1 MRQRSSLMLAAALGV
16 ALMLVPILNACFP
29 DDETFHRLA
38 SPAAL
43 LLWPGNAMLQPLQS
57 APDMPEVVFVN
68 WLLYTA
74 VLWPVLATFRRKRSV

>member
-1 MRQRSSLMLAAALGV
+1 MLAAALGV
-16 ALMLVPILNACFP
+16 ALMLLPILNLCFP

-43 LLWPGNAMLQPLQS
+43 LLTPGNALLQPLES
-57 APDMPEVVFVN
+57 APDMPELVFTS

-74 VLWPVLATFRRKRSV
+74 VLWPVLAAFRRERSV